1 MIMKKLS
8 IICLLI
14 LFSFALQAEKHAL
27 IIAVGDY
34 PIDGGWPSISSKN
47 DISHIENAL
56 KILGFDPANISKV
69 IDGEATR
76 EGILK
81 AFESLTKKI
90 KPGDNVFI
98 HFSGHGQQ
106 VMDDNGDEIDQLDEA
121 IVPYNSPVDYVEGF
135 NEGQFLIRDDLI
147 SKLTNK
153 IRKKCSASGQLI
165 LILDS
170 CHSGT
175 GTRGFG
181 KSRGTTK
188 VMAPSN
194 FKKSDKKETTMGL
207 VVENNDNLAPMSSF
221 FGASAMELN
230 YETSDD
236 QSKPVGS
243 LSFAIASTLANMK
256 SKYSTQELFE
266 RIKLK
271 MKTIAPR
278 QNPQFE
284 GPKDLIIFEGETSAT
299 DYLIDVEKTITPK
312 DILISAG
319 SMVGVYEGSAIDII
333 SMDTDQVVGRGHV
346 VKSTLTTS
354 TVELDEPLTSK
365 KDELIKAKIIDKA
378 EPKIKCLI
386 NNQLP
391 SDCQWSNIID
401 KVINTPIYE
410 SNDVNP
416 NITISTSENKKDITI
431 ASSDGVIL
439 YQNTY
444 NPAKEIRQFN
454 ELTNTFNKYNQA
466 QFLRSYNIESN
477 FDLKLEIIEVDC
489 ESPEKEKSLSAASEI
504 ELKLGHCI
512 KFRVTNNGKKKSY
525 FSLIDIQSDHTTNV
539 VIPTTS
545 LGYTAEEYFLA
556 PGESFTTD
564 FHLQIGEPI
573 GLETLKLIASKN
585 PLDLSSIIQ
594 DTGNAT
600 RGIGD
605 LHPFEKMLMSSK
617 SHSATRGIVIKKSN
631 VSDIGVETLFFEIV
645 E

>member
-8 IICLLI
+8 IICFLI
-14 LFSFALQAEKHAL
+14 LFTFGIQAEKHAL

-76 EGILK
+76 VGILK
-81 AFESLTKKI
+81 AFEALTKKI
-90 KPGDNVFI
+90 KPGDNIFI

-106 VMDDNGDEIDQLDEA
+106 VMDNNGDEIDQLDEA

-135 NEGQFLIRDDLI
+135 NEGQYLIRDDLI
-147 SKLTNK
+147 SSLTNK
-153 IRKKCSASGQLI
+153 IRQKCTATGQLI

-188 VMAPSN
+188 LMAPSN

-207 VVENNDNLAPMSSF
+207 VIEDNNNLAPMSSF

-243 LSFAIASTLANMK
+243 LSFAIASILANMK

-312 DILISAG
+312 DIIISAG

-333 SMDTDQVVGRGHV
+333 SMDTDQVVGRGNV
-346 VKSTLTTS
+346 IKSTLTSS

-378 EPKIKCLI
+378 EPKVKCLI

-391 SDCQWSNIID
+391 SDCQWSSVID
-401 KVINTPIYE
+401 KVINTSIYE

-444 NPAKEIRQFN
+444 NPAKKIRQFN

-477 FDLKLEIIEVDC
+477 FDL
-489 ESPEKEKSLSAASEI
+489 SL
-504 ELKLGHCI
+504 K
-512 KFRVTNNGKKKSY
+512 
-525 FSLIDIQSDHTTNV
+525 
-539 VIPTTS
+539 
-545 LGYTAEEYFLA
+545 
-556 PGESFTTD
+556 
-564 FHLQIGEPI
+564 
-573 GLETLKLIASKN
+573 
-585 PLDLSSIIQ
+585 
-594 DTGNAT
+594 
-600 RGIGD
+600 
-605 LHPFEKMLMSSK
+605 
-617 SHSATRGIVIKKSN
+617 
-631 VSDIGVETLFFEIV
+631 
-645 E
+645 